1 METEKKKNKKQEEET
16 TTENVE
22 VATSKQN
29 EELDKLKEELAEEKA
44 KSMRI
49 QADMINFKKRK
60 EDELASFYKYANAD
74 LIESLLPTIDN
85 FERALNA
92 KVSDEASDEVKKY
105 QEGFKMIYTNLV
117 KLLNDYDVK
126 EIDSLGLEF
135 DPNYHQAVLTEEDDT
150 KPSNVIVEVLQK
162 GYTYKDKVIR
172 PAMVKVNK

>member
-1 METEKKKNKKQEEET
+1 MEKEKKKKNNKEEET
-16 TTENVE
+16 VNENVE
-22 VATSKQN
+22 IVDSKQS

-105 QEGFKMIYTNLV
+105 QEGLKMI
-117 KLLNDYDVK
+117 
-126 EIDSLGLEF
+126 
-135 DPNYHQAVLTEEDDT
+135 
-150 KPSNVIVEVLQK
+150 
-162 GYTYKDKVIR
+162 
-172 PAMVKVNK
+172 

>member
-1 METEKKKNKKQEEET
+1 MEKEKKKNKIKEEET
-16 TTENVE
+16 INENVE
-22 VATSKQN
+22 IVDSKQK

-44 KSMRI
+44 RSMRI

-60 EDELASFYKYANAD
+60 EDELAAFYKYANAD

-117 KLLNDYDVK
+117 KLLNDNDVK
-126 EIDSLGLEF
+126 EIESLGLEF
-135 DPNYHQAVLTEEDDT
+135 DPNYHQAVLTEEDDS

>member
-1 METEKKKNKKQEEET
+1 MEKEKKKKNNKEEET
-16 TTENVE
+16 INENVE
-22 VATSKQN
+22 IGDSKQN
-29 EELDKLKEELAEEKA
+29 EEIDKLKEELAEEKA

-126 EIDSLGLEF
+126 EIESLGLEF
-135 DPNYHQAVLTEEDDT
+135 DPNYHQAVLTEHDKN
-150 KPSNVIVEVLQK
+150 KPENVVLEVLTK
-162 GYTYKDKVIR
+162 GYKYKDKVIR
-172 PAMVKVNK
+172 HAMVKVNK

>member
-1 METEKKKNKKQEEET
+1 MEKEKKKKNNKEEET
-16 TTENVE
+16 INENVE
-22 VATSKQN
+22 IVDSKQK

-60 EDELASFYKYANAD
+60 EEEIASFYKYANAD

-126 EIDSLGLEF
+126 EIESLGLEF
-135 DPNYHQAVLTEEDDT
+135 DPNYHQAVLTEEDES

-162 GYTYKDKVIR
+162 GYK
-172 PAMVKVNK
+172 